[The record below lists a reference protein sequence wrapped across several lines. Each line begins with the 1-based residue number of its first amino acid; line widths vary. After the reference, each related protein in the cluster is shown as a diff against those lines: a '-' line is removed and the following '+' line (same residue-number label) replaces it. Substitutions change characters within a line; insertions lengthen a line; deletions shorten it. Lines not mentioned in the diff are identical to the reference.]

1 MNKKVN
7 IIVPITALI
16 LSCLFIFTTLD
27 KKIFDLFMLTKKD
40 FPENEKIVLVSIDDS
55 SVENIGTFPWTRDV
69 YAESILL
76 LKELGAKNITID
88 MNFVDES
95 PYKILIDY
103 DDFLKNSIAACQN
116 VNIPL
121 IMISGR
127 QTSKYD
133 LDFIKENF
141 SIKNIEGI
149 NDTVTPEFD
158 SIWPCLDDFTKG
170 SELSG
175 FVNADPDTDGSMRR
189 LHLLAKCDGKY
200 YGQLMFNVLLKE
212 LNVTKVKVSNSA
224 ITLFIHDEENNS
236 DREYVLNR
244 DTTGAV
250 ILDYPSKSFVDY
262 NLITAWNV
270 YRLKLLENDLVQ
282 NIIQMEEDGF
292 FSYTPDFNSPYAAC
306 NEFIKAKEKLF
317 EKASTVSKEETAEL
331 FDEYLVKK
339 NHFFDTI
346 GVYISSLS
354 KELILESADDD
365 QETIDY
371 VNEYFDV
378 ITSQYGELK
387 SSREEIADKIN
398 DAICIMGTNASSTTD
413 YSVTLYEKRFPNVG
427 LQYILANMILSN
439 QNFVFDLPWWISVI
453 TAAVLCAFLS
463 CLFGIFNK
471 VNLKV
476 LTGVGI
482 VLLSIIIPFSLFK
495 LFNVYIGVIVPF
507 TGTMLTL
514 ISLIAIYI
522 FTISKEKIFLQ
533 GAFGR
538 YLSPKVID
546 NYIKNPESLKLGGQ
560 KLWMTAMFTDIRG
573 FSTISEQLDNPEK
586 LVSLLNK
593 YLTKMSDIILENGG
607 TIDKYEGDAIIA
619 FFGAPIYYEDHAI
632 RACRAAI
639 QMKKAEAELNKEILE
654 SGESPLELFTRI
666 GINTGDIV
674 VGNMGTDNK
683 MNYTMMGNAVNLAS
697 RLEGV
702 NKQYD
707 TRGILISETTQK
719 EIGTNF
725 ALRAL
730 DRVRVVGVKK
740 PLRIFELLNETEF
753 TSDEQWALI
762 EKWQKALTYYEKR
775 EYDKAKKLF
784 DAVHRADKEDA
795 TAKLYSARCGEFIKK
810 APPEKWDGV
819 FNLQSK

>member
-7 IIVPITALI
+7 IIVPVTALI

-40 FPENEKIVLVSIDDS
+40 IPENEKIVLVSIDDS

-127 QTSKYD
+127 QTTKYD

-292 FSYTPDFNSPYAAC
+292 FSYTPDFNSPYAAY

-476 LTGVGI
+476 LAGVGI

-654 SGESPLELFTRI
+654 SGESPSELFTRI